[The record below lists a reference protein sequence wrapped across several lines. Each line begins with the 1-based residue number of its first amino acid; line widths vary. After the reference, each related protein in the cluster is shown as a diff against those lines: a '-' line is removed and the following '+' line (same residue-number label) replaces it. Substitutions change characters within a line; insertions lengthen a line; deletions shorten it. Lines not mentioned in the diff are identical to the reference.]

1 MFFRIYPLDP
11 GGRYQPPHECE
22 CEDDAA
28 ALAEA
33 GLLGERIQ
41 HGFDLW
47 QLERYLGRYR
57 PDGAG
62 PPILV
67 SRGAMGRDS

>member
-1 MFFRIYPLDP
+1 MFFRVYPLDP
-11 GGRYQPPHECE
+11 NGRYQAPHEVE
-22 CEDDAA
+22 CADDAA

-33 GLLGERIQ
+33 AGLGDRIK

-47 QLERYLGRYR
+47 QLERFVGRYR

-62 PPILV
+62 RPVVVTPGV
-67 SRGAMGRDS
+67 KAPAP